1 MNVPIPMTST
11 AFYSVDKTPQIKS
24 ALASIAKR
32 YMNAIRLA
40 EQLTKVPGAIILA
53 VIFAESAGDK
63 KIVSSAGAIGLMQL
77 KTQTAHDTLVQENNF
92 KRLSAAEKN
101 ILKKQLGKR
110 LDAIFAQKYLGQKL
124 KVNNYTANV
133 VTKEDLL
140 NPEFNIL
147 VGSIYLGLLI
157 DQHEEKGTLRLDK
170 VILRY
175 NQGYFYKPK
184 GNTVTETLKSAKKR
198 SEEAYTYVL
207 KVVGKNG
214 ILEAQV

>member
-11 AFYSVDKTPQIKS
+11 AFYSLEKTPQIKS

-32 YMNAIRLA
+32 YLNAIRLA

-53 VIFAESAGDK
+53 VIFAESAGDE

-101 ILKKQLGKR
+101 ILKRQLGQR
-110 LDAIFAQKYLGQKL
+110 LDAILAQKYLGQKL
-124 KVNNYTANV
+124 KVNNYSANV

-140 NPEFNIL
+140 NPTFNIL

-184 GNTVTETLKSAKKR
+184 GNTISETLKSAKQR
-198 SEEAYTYVL
+198 SEEAYAYVL

-214 ILEAQV
+214 LLEAQV

>member
-1 MNVPIPMTST
+1 L
-11 AFYSVDKTPQIKS
+11 DKTPQIKS
-24 ALASIAKR
+24 ALAKIAKK
-32 YMNAIRLA
+32 YMNVILQA

-53 VIFAESAGDK
+53 VIFAESAGDENV
-63 KIVSSAGAIGLMQL
+63 ISSAGAVGLMQL
-77 KTQTAHDTLVQENNF
+77 KPQTAHDTLVQENNF

-110 LDAIFAQKYLGQKL
+110 LDAILAQKYLGQKL
-124 KVNNYTANV
+124 KINNYSANV
-133 VTKEDLL
+133 VIKEDLL
-140 NPEFNIL
+140 NPAFNIL

-184 GNTVTETLKSAKKR
+184 GNTVTETLKSAKQR

-214 ILEAQV
+214 LLEAQV